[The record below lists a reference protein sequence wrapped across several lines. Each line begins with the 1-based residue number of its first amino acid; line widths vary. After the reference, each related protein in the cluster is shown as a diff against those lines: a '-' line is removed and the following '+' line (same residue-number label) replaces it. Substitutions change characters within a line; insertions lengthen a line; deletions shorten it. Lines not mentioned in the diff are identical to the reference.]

1 MPNCTKDKA
10 KDPLGVCSILQNDQ
24 AVITCPVRFR
34 EDWLI
39 AEDAAAFF
47 FGPDAQ
53 WTSLTEVRLPDKYG
67 KSAGN
72 IDVVLVAYDDSGQI
86 TDFGSLEVQA
96 VYISGNVGL
105 PFKYFMEAPTERAD
119 MDWSK
124 QPLYPRADFLS
135 SSRKRL
141 APQLIFKGGILRAWN
156 KKMAV
161 ALDSAFWA
169 TLPSIETVP
178 PADADLAWLV
188 YDLNRDESDNRFH
201 LNRVQ
206 TVYTQFE
213 SALDVITRP
222 EAGELS
228 AFLVKLQGQLDARL
242 NPPTNALVEPPFITE
257 DADATDA

>member
-1 MPNCTKDKA
+1 M
-10 KDPLGVCSILQNDQ
+10 GVCSILQNDE

-34 EDWLI
+34 EEWII

-47 FGPDAQ
+47 FGPNAQ
-53 WTSLTEVRLPDKYG
+53 WTSLTEVRLPDKHG

-72 IDVVLVAYDDSGQI
+72 IDVVLVAYDETGRI

-105 PFKYFMEAPTERAD
+105 PFKYFMEDPAGHAD
-119 MDWSK
+119 MDWSR

-141 APQLIFKGGILRAWN
+141 APQLIFKGGILHAWN

-169 TLPSIETVP
+169 TLPPLSPVAPEE
-178 PADADLAWLV
+178 ADMAWLV
-188 YDLNRDESDNRFH
+188 YNLEREESQNRFQ
-201 LNRVQ
+201 LSRVQ
-206 TVYTQFE
+206 TIYTRFTE
-213 SALDVITRP
+213 ALERITRP
-222 EAGELS
+222 EVGDLNV
-228 AFLVKLQGQLDARL
+228 FLRHLQRQLDVQLSSA
-242 NPPTNALVEPPFITE
+242 PANAEVELPFTE
-257 DADATDA
+257 VEETDATDA